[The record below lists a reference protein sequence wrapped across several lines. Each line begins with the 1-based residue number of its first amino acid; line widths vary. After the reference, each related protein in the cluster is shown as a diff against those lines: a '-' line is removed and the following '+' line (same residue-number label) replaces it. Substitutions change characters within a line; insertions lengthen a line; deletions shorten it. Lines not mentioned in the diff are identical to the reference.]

1 MNKKPYLLAAVL
13 ALTIGIQ
20 AIPTASTYAAGSGS
34 GTQESTSK
42 TSTTAADNSHSE
54 AIYKAAQPLLS
65 SSSKLPQA
73 IKYLNSNLYAVTSYR
88 ATMMTLQLENLHKA
102 ALGAWENKFSRS
114 DVQRQLATVYK
125 SQVSMVK
132 LAESIKDPALRTL
145 LETAGESGY
154 KLETAEGTYFPVIDY
169 GAYRKYKVYVTNDIS
184 DYLTMMAAESD
195 LPSAKDNGLVIAW
208 TEVAARAL
216 AAEQFTKSYPKS
228 NRITAAKQLYAK
240 YIASTFYGLNNT
252 PLFHY
257 DNLEMDLEAQKAY
270 AGLLSAK
277 NPDNSPFL
285 QKLEGFMKLLKEN
298 GYLLDDKVEQYR
310 SKEVPLT

>member
-13 ALTIGIQ
+13 AITIGVQ
-20 AIPTASTYAAGSGS
+20 AVPAESTYAAGSGS
-34 GTQESTSK
+34 STQENTSK
-42 TSTTAADNSHSE
+42 TSTTGADNSHSE

-114 DVQRQLATVYK
+114 DVQRQLAAVYK
-125 SQVSMVK
+125 PQVSMVK
-132 LAESIKDPALRTL
+132 LAESVKDPALRTL

-169 GAYRKYKVYVTNDIS
+169 GAYRKYKIYVMKDIS
-184 DYLTMMAAESD
+184 DYITMMAAESD

-216 AAEQFTKSYPKS
+216 AAEQFTRSYPKS
-228 NRITAAKQLYAK
+228 NRITAAKQLYTK
-240 YIASTFYGLNNT
+240 YTASTFYGLNNT

-270 AGLLSAK
+270 ASLLSAK
-277 NPDNSPFL
+277 NTDNSPFL